1 MTEEEATADCY
12 SSVGFKIF
20 ELCLSVQWCDPLI
33 GHLLSLNPS
42 IIGLWASS

>member
-20 ELCLSVQWCDPLI
+20 ELCLSVQCDPLI